1 MASRVRIA
9 RVKIAAALAAGVLLA
24 PPAFAQWPTF
34 KEQGIPRNPDGTVNM
49 NAPPPRAPDGH
60 VDLSGLWDRAG
71 GFGIG
76 GGGGQGQ
83 GQGQRPQGQGQAGAP
98 GQAQRQ
104 GQAPQA
110 QAQNAGPRP
119 QGQGGGGGGFGGPPR
134 RPVLPADG
142 SPPLANFGNVGAGFP
157 DGLPFQP
164 LAAQLRAERM
174 ANNQKNNPDAHC
186 LPMGLT
192 QLHLH
197 PQPRKVVQ
205 TPAEIVIMYE
215 GNQGLR
221 QIFTDGR
228 KVPELNEDLQ
238 PWWYGYSA
246 GHWEGDTLVVE
257 TVGFRDDVWL
267 DVSGSPLT
275 SKGRMTERF
284 RRPTFGLLQI
294 DVTIDDPT
302 AYTKPFTFRVN
313 QRLTADEELIEFI
326 CNENERSSEHY

>member
-1 MASRVRIA
+1 
-9 RVKIAAALAAGVLLA
+9 
-24 PPAFAQWPTF
+24 
-34 KEQGIPRNPDGTVNM
+34 QGIPRKADGTLNPD
-49 NAPPPRAPDGH
+49 APPPRAADGH

-76 GGGGQGQ
+76 PP
-83 GQGQRPQGQGQAGAP
+83 QGQRPQGQAQGQGQ
-98 GQAQRQ
+98 GQAQ
-104 GQAPQA
+104 AA
-110 QAQNAGPRP
+110 QRP
-119 QGQGGGGGGFGGPPR
+119 QGQGGAPAAGAPAPRPQGGGFGGPPR

-142 SPPLANFGNVGAGFP
+142 SPPLANFANLGGGFP
-157 DGLPFQP
+157 DGLPYTP

-174 ANNQKNNPDAHC
+174 SNNNKNNPDAHC

-197 PQPRKVVQ
+197 PQPRKLVQ
-205 TPAEIVIMYE
+205 TPGEIVIMYE

-228 KVPELNEDLQ
+228 KVPELNDDLQ

-267 DVSGSPLT
+267 DVNGSPLT

-294 DVTIDDPT
+294 DVTIEDPT
-302 AYTKPFTFRVN
+302 AYTKPFTVRIN
-313 QRLTADEELIEFI
+313 QRLTADDELIEFV
-326 CNENERSSEHY
+326 CNENERSSAHYDK